1 MLRLRAV
8 DVMLLATVVLW
19 ALNLTVS
26 RYVLLH
32 GFQPLSYATVRYGF
46 AAAIFLAIA
55 GNLSIA
61 RSDWWLIAVAAALLF
76 LNQVSFV
83 YALEKTTAA
92 TVGLILGSLPIFAGL
107 IGLAVGL
114 ERLPRRFWVGASVS
128 FGGVALVALGSG
140 GDLSGNLGGDLL
152 GVATA
157 ASWAAYSVAIAPLMR
172 RYSPLR
178 ISAVVLSLT
187 WVGLLTVG
195 FRQTAD
201 QDFSLDWKVWALFA
215 FAVLG
220 PLVVTNVLWYTAL
233 HRVGPS
239 RATLAANLQPF
250 VAAVFA
256 VILLDEHI
264 TAMQIAGGALIA
276 AGILLAR
283 RRVRSEA

>member
-1 MLRLRAV
+1 VPKLRAV

-26 RYVLLH
+26 RYILLH

-46 AAAIFLAIA
+46 AAAIFLAVA

-61 RSDWWLIAVAAALLF
+61 RRDWWLVAVASALL
-76 LNQVSFV
+76 LVNQVSFV

-114 ERLPRRFWVGASVS
+114 ERLPGRFWLGATVS
-128 FGGVALVALGSG
+128 FGGVALVAIGSG
-140 GDLSGNLGGDLL
+140 GDLSGSLGGDLL

-157 ASWAAYSVAIAPLMR
+157 ASWAGYSVAIAPLMR

-201 QDFSLDWKVWALFA
+201 QDFALDWKVWALFA

-264 TAMQIAGGALIA
+264 TAVQIAGGALIA

>member
-26 RYVLLH
+26 RYILLH
-32 GFQPLSYATVRYGF
+32 GFAPLSYATVRYGL
-46 AAAIFLAIA
+46 AAAIFLAVA

-61 RSDWWLIAVAAALLF
+61 RADWWLVAVAAVLLF
-76 LNQVSFV
+76 INQVSFV

-114 ERLPRRFWVGASVS
+114 ERLPTRFWLGATVS
-128 FGGVALVALGSG
+128 FCGVALVAIGSG

-152 GVATA
+152 GIATA

-187 WVGLLTVG
+187 WVGLLVVG
-195 FRQTAD
+195 FGQTAD

-215 FAVLG
+215 FAVIG

-233 HRVGPS
+233 HRVGPG

-264 TAMQIAGGALIA
+264 TAIQIAGGVLIG

>member
-1 MLRLRAV
+1 MRKPRAV
-8 DVMLLATVVLW
+8 EVMLLATVVLW

-26 RYVLLH
+26 RYILLH
-32 GFQPLSYATVRYGF
+32 GFQPLSYATVRYGC
-46 AAAIFLAIA
+46 AAAIFLVVARS
-55 GNLSIA
+55 LDIA
-61 RSDWWLIAVAAALLF
+61 RRDWWLVALAAVLLF

-83 YALEKTTAA
+83 YALERTTAA

-114 ERLPRRFWVGASVS
+114 ERLPGRFWLAATVS
-128 FGGVALVALGSG
+128 FAGVALVAVGSG
-140 GDLSGNLGGDLL
+140 NDLSGSLGGDLL

-157 ASWAAYSVAIAPLMR
+157 ATWAGYSVAIAPLMA

-178 ISAVVLSLT
+178 ISAVVLTLC
-187 WVGLLTVG
+187 WIGLLAVGLG
-195 FRQTAD
+195 QTAD
-201 QDFSLDWKVWALFA
+201 QDFSLSWQVWALFA

-256 VILLDEHI
+256 VILLSERI
-264 TAMQIAGGALIA
+264 SFVQVAGGVLIA
-276 AGILLAR
+276 AGIVLSR
-283 RRVRSEA
+283 RRVRSTA